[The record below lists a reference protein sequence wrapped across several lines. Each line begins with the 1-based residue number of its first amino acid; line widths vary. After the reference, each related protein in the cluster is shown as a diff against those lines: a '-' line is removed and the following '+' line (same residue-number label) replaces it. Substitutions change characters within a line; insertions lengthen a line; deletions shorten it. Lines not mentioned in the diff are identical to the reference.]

1 MFGKNIWSLEVQR
14 RTKSNRNPGKKHLCK
29 KQNKIER
36 KQICF
41 RNVSSILGKLGKKY
55 KIIVGYFP
63 APPGPSAV
71 PLWKQLLVKIDHEDK
86 ICCAALLLLGQP
98 N

>member
-1 MFGKNIWSLEVQR
+1 MFGKNIWSPEVQR
-14 RTKSNRNPGKKHLCK
+14 GTKSNRNPGKKQLI
-29 KQNKIER
+29 NKTKLKESKYVLEMYLQFWESLER
-36 KQICF
+36 NIKE
-41 RNVSSILGKLGKKY
+41 LL
-55 KIIVGYFP
+55 GYFP

-86 ICCAALLLLGQP
+86 ICCAAALLLGQP

>member
-1 MFGKNIWSLEVQR
+1 MVSRSSKKNKISQKPRE
-14 RTKSNRNPGKKHLCK
+14 KAAI

-41 RNVSSILGKLGKKY
+41 RNVSSNLGKLGEKKY

-86 ICCAALLLLGQP
+86 ICCAAALLLGQP

>member
-1 MFGKNIWSLEVQR
+1 MFGKNIWSPEVQR
-14 RTKSNRNPGKKHLCK
+14 RTKETQGKAAN

-41 RNVSSILGKLGKKY
+41 RNIYSILGKLGKKY
-55 KIIVGYFP
+55 KRIVGYFP

-86 ICCAALLLLGQP
+86 ICCAALLLLVQP